1 MGIDHIENLVNM
13 SIENIKKDQ
22 PGLIE
27 SGQIKLIGKNQF
39 GITFIPLKK
48 VHEFIKKYVD
58 F

>member
-27 SGQIKLIGKNQF
+27 SGQIKLVGKNPF
-39 GITFIPLKK
+39 DITSPPPPS
-48 VHEFIKKYVD
+48 EKYIICL
-58 F
+58 

>member
-27 SGQIKLIGKNQF
+27 SGQIKLVGKNLFHIYFRRNNVQDL
-39 GITFIPLKK
+39 IENL
-48 VHEFIKKYVD
+48 
-58 F
+58 

>member
-27 SGQIKLIGKNQF
+27 SGQIKLIGKDQF
-39 GITFIPLKK
+39 DITFFSL
-48 VHEFIKKYVD
+48 EKYTI
-58 F
+58 

>member
-27 SGQIKLIGKNQF
+27 SGQIKLIGKNQLDIMF
-39 GITFIPLKK
+39 FSSEKFSSLNMLI
-48 VHEFIKKYVD
+48 
-58 F
+58 

>member
-39 GITFIPLKK
+39 GIKFFLSEKYINLLK
-48 VHEFIKKYVD
+48 IC
-58 F
+58 